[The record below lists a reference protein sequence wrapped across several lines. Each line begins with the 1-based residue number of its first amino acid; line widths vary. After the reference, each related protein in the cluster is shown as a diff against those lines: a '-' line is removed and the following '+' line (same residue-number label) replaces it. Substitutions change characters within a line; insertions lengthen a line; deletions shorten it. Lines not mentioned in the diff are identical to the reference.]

1 MAPSLMAVT
10 YVFAAIPVADYAAA
24 RTWYERLM
32 GRPPDLIPNDSEAAW
47 QLTDT
52 GWIYVI
58 GDAGRAG
65 KTLLT
70 VLVDDLGNHVADLAA
85 RGLEVPIDTVRGV
98 GIEALVTDP
107 EGNTIKFAQPGG

>member
-1 MAPSLMAVT
+1 MSFAT

-24 RTWYERLM
+24 CAWYERLM
-32 GRPPDLIPNDSEAAW
+32 GRPPDLIPNDNESAW

-65 KTLLT
+65 KALLA
-70 VLVDDLGNHVADLAA
+70 VLVDDLENHVADLAE
-85 RGLEVPIDTVRGV
+85 RGLTIPIDTVPGV
-98 GIEALVTDP
+98 GLEAVVTDP